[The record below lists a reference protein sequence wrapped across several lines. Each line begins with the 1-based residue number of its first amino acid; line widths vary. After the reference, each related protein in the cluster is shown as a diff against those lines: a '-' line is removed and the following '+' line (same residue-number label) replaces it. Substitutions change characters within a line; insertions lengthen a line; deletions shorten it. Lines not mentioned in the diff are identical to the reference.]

1 MFKITGLDEFQR
13 KIEQMRRNAEQLG
26 GENQVPLTELFS
38 PAFMRQHSSVADF
51 ATFCADA
58 GLDGSSNEAF
68 AAIPRDKLDAAVK
81 HLTKFATWEEMKHAG
96 AADWARR
103 RLFDGTSA

>member
-26 GENQVPLTELFS
+26 GEHQVPLTDLFS
-38 PAFMRQHSSVADF
+38 PAFMRQHSRVTDF
-51 ATFCADA
+51 ATFCKDA
-58 GLDGSSNEAF
+58 GLDVSSTEAF
-68 AAIPRDKLDAAVK
+68 AAIPRDTLDAAVR
-81 HLTKFATWEEMKHAG
+81 HLTEFATWEDMKHAG

-103 RLFDGTSA
+103 RLFDGTST